1 MTPHS
6 GVLLPEKQ
14 KGGSDLSCLEDWWQ
28 VAGTNYFVKVL
39 VKWEDGNDEYLALR
53 IYKSLPHMGGG
64 SELAGYTIIDE
75 EDEIHYFEPKAKEPA
90 PDEPPAPA

>member
-1 MTPHS
+1 MR
-6 GVLLPEKQ
+6 GANE
-14 KGGSDLSCLEDWWQ
+14 GGR
-28 VAGTNYFVKVL
+28 
-39 VKWEDGNDEYLALR
+39 WEDGNDEYLALR